1 MKSVIVIR
9 VIKLGLLQFYYVV
22 VPVSPEV
29 GAATIASPV
38 GVLEFDTHSSSEAD
52 PLESSLPP
60 ILTAPIPPVLS
71 IDIISH
77 VDEPLGFV
85 NDELFLSDSG
95 RTVPLADFTVLIPY
109 TSHHLDRFT
118 FGSSSGHSSLDH
130 SSSEHSISGHSLSRH
145 TPPDTTVVDSSAP
158 PRFVYPPLSRTPRYS
173 EAYRRWRSAS
183 LSTMNPST
191 TSESSV
197 RDSSFESSARPSHKR
212 CRSLVATVTLSIHAS
227 RALVLYRAD
236 LLLRRKRFRDFISP
250 KDSVEEDINTDALAD
265 VKTDAT
271 AIEVTV
277 DRDFNAGIDA
287 GIGMEVD
294 VGIDIE
300 DEVETRSSPVIE
312 VKEVMQHVIEI
323 PLQRVEDIK
332 MGQRELEAR
341 SLLVERAILLERVVS
356 LKTSNARL
364 QGTVMMKSARA
375 DI

>member
-9 VIKLGLLQFYYVV
+9 VVKLGLLQFYYVV

-60 ILTAPIPPVLS
+60 VSMAPMVSPFLCS
-71 IDIISH
+71 
-77 VDEPLGFV
+77 
-85 NDELFLSDSG
+85 NDSYPIG
-95 RTVPLADFTVLIPY
+95 RLYRTHPGGPCRVLIVRKSVRPLSSYCLAWKY
-109 TSHHLDRFT
+109 TSHHLDHFT

-130 SSSEHSISGHSLSRH
+130 SSSGHSISGHSLSRH
-145 TPPDTTVVDSSAP
+145 TPPDTTVVDSSVP

-183 LSTMNPST
+183 LSTMNPPT

-212 CRSLVATVTLSIHAS
+212 CRSLAATVTLSIHAS

-236 LLLRRKRFRDFISP
+236 LLLRHKRFRDSISR

-271 AIEVTV
+271 TIEVTV
-277 DRDFNAGIDA
+277 DRDFDAGIDA

-300 DEVETRSSPVIE
+300 DEVETRSSPMIE
-312 VKEVMQHVIEI
+312 VLLRLEWMWLPRLIS
-323 PLQRVEDIK
+323 LMRVEGIK

-356 LKTSNARL
+356 LKRSNARL
-364 QGTVMMKSARA
+364 
-375 DI
+375 